1 VIAMKKTNR
10 ADRQKITVKVPAD
23 LLARARKISQTG
35 ISDAVR
41 QGLEILAAQ
50 WARAAASQK
59 EAILRLNWG
68 N

>member
-1 VIAMKKTNR
+1 MKKTNR

-35 ISDAVR
+35 ISDTVR

-50 WARAAASQK
+50 WAREQQLLKKKQS
-59 EAILRLNWG
+59 
-68 N
+68 